1 MIQRVFTE
9 VNIVNKVVMV
19 HPFINEK
26 VIYVEDGLIISQLY
40 NIYTLQLTNEFV
52 FYLKINFKKP
62 ILPKTIYSIYETL
75 IKYDIR
81 PGDDFRKPEFN
92 FCKIYQLSPK
102 THSEEIFNELMLE
115 LNSMQATIQ
124 KSINTVLSN
133 SPQTQD
139 IWKL

>member
-9 VNIVNKVVMV
+9 VNIVNQVMV
-19 HPFINEK
+19 HPYRKEK
-26 VIYVEDGLIISQLY
+26 IIYVEDGLVISQLY
-40 NIYTLQLTNEFV
+40 SIKTLQLTNEFA
-52 FYLKINFKKP
+52 FYLKINLKP
-62 ILPKTIYSIYETL
+62 ILLEMIYSIYETL
-75 IKYDIR
+75 HKNGIYS
-81 PGDDFRKPEFN
+81 GNVFRKPEFN
-92 FCKIYQLSPK
+92 FCKIYQLSPE
-102 THSEEIFNELMLE
+102 THSDEVFNELMIE